1 MPSREKRELRRERNS
16 GVLPM
21 LIVILMLVAEL
32 LVFMLINSDPLG
44 KQEQEKALVA
54 AYPENPSFVEQKAV
68 TAQPL
73 VIVEGE
79 KSEATPTPVPEVT
92 PTLAPAVTD
101 APVQENA
108 NRLIP
113 TPAPGD
119 YYLPVFDRALR
130 TKNDEMMI
138 AITVDDC
145 HKAEVMNEIVAIAN
159 NYDVKLTLF
168 PTGEALMNEDLQ
180 DGFRTCVRKYGFELE
195 NNTFNHKPDYALTNG
210 ELAMQIWKQSIAA
223 SYAVGRDYTQHFY
236 RPVKHGSEFDQRTH
250 FYLRKM
256 NYLGIGSYTHS
267 YQDQTLEELV
277 ATLENGNIYQFDMT
291 QKSMALFEP
300 FIQVASDK
308 GYKMV
313 TMNTLFG
320 LGENHIGNDL
330 TIDQQTLV
338 TLDDYTP
345 TYFDLKLYSRAS
357 WVFNVQRRLQEL
369 GYLSDKGIVAD
380 GLYGP
385 NTSIAVSE
393 FQAKI
398 GVAATGNA
406 DVYTQERLFASDAP
420 AK

>member
-1 MPSREKRELRRERNS
+1 MPSREKRELRRERGS

-21 LIVILMLVAEL
+21 LIVILILVAAL
-32 LVFMLINSDPLG
+32 LVFMLVNSDPFG
-44 KQEQEKALVA
+44 ENEQEKGLVA

-79 KSEATPTPVPEVT
+79 KADATPTPVPEIT
-92 PTLAPAVTD
+92 PTPAPEITEAPAD
-101 APVQENA
+101 ENA

-130 TKNDEMMI
+130 TQSDEMMI

-145 HKAEVMNEIVAIAN
+145 NKAEVMNQIVAIAN

-180 DGFRTCVRKYGFELE
+180 DGFQTCVRKYGFELE
-195 NNTFNHKPDYALTNG
+195 NNTFNHKADYTLTNG
-210 ELAMQIWKQSIAA
+210 ELAMQIWKQGIAA
-223 SYAVGRDYTQHFY
+223 SYAIGRDYTQHFY
-236 RPVKHGSEFDQRTH
+236 RPVKHGSEYDQRTH
-250 FYLRKM
+250 FYLRKLD
-256 NYLGIGSYTHS
+256 YLGIGSYTHS
-267 YQDQTLEELV
+267 YQDQTLDELV
-277 ATLENGNIYQFDMT
+277 DTLENGNIYQFDMT

-300 FIQVASDK
+300 FIQAVSDK
-308 GYKMV
+308 GYRMV
-313 TMNTLFG
+313 TMNELFG
-320 LGENHIGNDL
+320 LEENEIGNDL
-330 TIDQQTLV
+330 TIDEQTLV
-338 TLDDYTP
+338 TLDDYSP
-345 TYFDLKLYSRAS
+345 TYFDLKLNCRAA
-357 WVFNVQRRLQEL
+357 WVYNVQRRLQEL
-369 GYLSDKGIVAD
+369 GYLSGEGIVAD